1 METAIRFNLQYTPK
15 HDVYHMSAMAAA
27 KLVKEIGGIIL
38 NACRQF
44 YRENTEMKP
53 EPFVLERYFAKH
65 EFSAEY
71 LLSSSD
77 CEAFYMGELLES
89 ADAQSLGLW
98 ENLKLGYTDSSGHP
112 LLREAIADIYKAAA
126 ADDILVVTPEEGI
139 FLAMQALLRPG
150 DHVVCTFPGY
160 QSLYE
165 LARSMGCDVSFWKPD
180 EDRGWHFSLRKIEH
194 LIRDDTKMV
203 VVNFPHNPTGYMPS
217 YAGYMSLVDVVR
229 QSGAYLFSDEMYRFL
244 ELDRESTLPAGCDV
258 YRKAISLSGLSKAF
272 GLPGLRIGWVA
283 TRDRDILEQMGLL
296 KDYTTICSSAPSEI
310 LGLMAVRDR
319 ENIIARQMKRI
330 RKNIGILDDFFS
342 QYSDCASW
350 NRPLGGSTCFPR
362 MSITDDT
369 SQFCETLIRETGIM
383 LVPSKIFQ
391 YGNHHIRIGF
401 GRENFPEIIERFSV
415 YIDALRR
422 DAN

>member
-1 METAIRFNLQYTPK
+1 MTL
-15 HDVYHMSAMAAA
+15 
-27 KLVKEIGGIIL
+27 
-38 NACRQF
+38 
-44 YRENTEMKP
+44 

-65 EFSAEY
+65 EFSAKY

-77 CEAFYMGELLES
+77 CEAFFMEELLES
-89 ADAQSLGLW
+89 ADTQSVRLW

-112 LLREAIADIYKAAA
+112 VLREAIADIYKGVA

-139 FLAMQALLRPG
+139 FLTMQALLRPG

-165 LARSMGCDVSFWKPD
+165 LARSMGCVVSFWKPD
-180 EDRGWHFSLRKIEH
+180 EERGWHFSLRRLEN

-203 VVNFPHNPTGYMPS
+203 VVNFPHNPTGYLPTR
-217 YAGYMSLVDVVR
+217 AGYLSLIDIVR
-229 QSGAYLFSDEMYRFL
+229 QSGAYLFSDEMYRYL
-244 ELDRESTLPAGCDV
+244 EIDPETILPAGCDV

-283 TRDRDILEQMGLL
+283 ARDHDILERVGVF

-310 LGLMAVRDR
+310 LGIMAVRGR

-330 RKNIGILDDFFS
+330 RKNISVLGDFFS
-342 QYSDCASW
+342 KHSDCASW
-350 NRPLGGSTCFPR
+350 NRPLGGSICFPR
-362 MSITDDT
+362 MSLTDDT
-369 SQFCETLIRETGIM
+369 SEFCETLIRKTGIM

-391 YGNHHIRIGF
+391 YGNHHVRIGF
-401 GRENFPEIIERFSV
+401 GRENFPEIIERFSG
-415 YIDALRR
+415 YIDAFLR
-422 DAN
+422 NGS